1 MKRLFVEKKPAFR
14 SEAEGLLRDLRD
26 SLRLTGLQGLRILQ
40 RYDVE
45 GASEEAIRQ
54 AIPTVFAEP
63 PVDDVHL
70 EYFPLTADEV
80 AVAVGE
86 DVLIITRTYPG
97 ETMRI
102 VLNRGDKPV
111 TVRIN
116 DLGPD
121 ARVVAGE
128 GTLSTVKAEIPAR
141 NFAYIKSNK

>member
-70 EYFPLTADEV
+70 ESFPLAAGEV
-80 AVAVGE
+80 AFAVEFLPGQFDQRADSAAQCLQIVGGGE
-86 DVLIITRTYPG
+86 RPVVGAARRSEVGGARSASRESTGLIR
-97 ETMRI
+97 
-102 VLNRGDKPV
+102 
-111 TVRIN
+111 
-116 DLGPD
+116 
-121 ARVVAGE
+121 
-128 GTLSTVKAEIPAR
+128 
-141 NFAYIKSNK
+141 

>member
-1 MKRLFVEKKPAFR
+1 LTLPASRRPSAKPDVFQERR
-14 SEAEGLLRDLRD
+14 S
-26 SLRLTGLQGLRILQ
+26 SLALCYGQT
-40 RYDVE
+40 
-45 GASEEAIRQ
+45 AIRS
-54 AIPTVFAEP
+54 
-63 PVDDVHL
+63 
-70 EYFPLTADEV
+70 
-80 AVAVGE
+80 VGE

-111 TVRIN
+111 TIRIN